1 MDGNYNF
8 RILILGTGVL
18 LLTVLIMSGIALFT
32 ERYSTAETQSQSQS
46 QSTTEKTTKEFPKVV
61 VTTQDVKEMR
71 NLLTVNN
78 LLVALL
84 SVLAVSNG
92 VALFHVCRSL
102 RKFRNSKEFFH
113 ENTRK
118 G

>member
-1 MDGNYNF
+1 MDSGYSI
-8 RILILGTGVL
+8 RILMLGAGVL
-18 LLTVLIMSGIALFT
+18 MLVVLIMSGIALFT
-32 ERYSTAETQSQSQS
+32 ERYGTAETQSQSQA
-46 QSTTEKTTKEFPKVV
+46 TTEKTTKESPKVV

-71 NLLTVNN
+71 NLLTVSN

-102 RKFRNSKEFFH
+102 RKFQNSKEFFH
-113 ENTRK
+113 ENIRK
-118 G
+118 E